1 MWEQTEDFKN
11 DRFWKQS
18 FLKGMKLSYV
28 RFKNKN
34 ESKILFKTIV
44 PENNSYQNYRVE
56 TAGVK
61 TAKNKNI
68 WWGRQI
74 HWTLLPFAVV
84 KAQFKDQLNF

>member
-1 MWEQTEDFKN
+1 
-11 DRFWKQS
+11 
-18 FLKGMKLSYV
+18 MKLSYD

-44 PENNSYQNYRVE
+44 PENNSYQNYRFE

-68 WWGRQI
+68 
-74 HWTLLPFAVV
+74 
-84 KAQFKDQLNF
+84 